1 MQQPKTQLPPIIN
14 EDDGELPFFKQD
26 FFSDVALIVSTDEP
40 TDHHHGAR
48 RSNNVVILWVQWF
61 CRYRIYIAGWT
72 FRFRELWHKTMCR
85 NPFANQY
92 IVIVQLIRQN

>member
-48 RSNNVVILWVQWF
+48 RSNNVVIL
-61 CRYRIYIAGWT
+61 
-72 FRFRELWHKTMCR
+72 
-85 NPFANQY
+85 
-92 IVIVQLIRQN
+92 